1 MRRII
6 LFTSSFPFGR
16 GEQFLANELSEIGKA
31 VDEIVLVPYY
41 AGGNLT
47 ARILPDVPA
56 RIFVRDLLYAGA
68 LKNMVRIRPRM
79 LRWYLEDLFARPWA
93 AKVLKKIAVF
103 WAQSEAVLRGETL
116 RALVKSI
123 RAEDVLYF
131 YWGTDA
137 VALIPWLR
145 AKGFSNRIV
154 VRFHGSD
161 LYENVTGYLPL
172 REQIF
177 AKADL
182 CLFVSENGMEY
193 ARSKWPKCE
202 AKCRVNRLG
211 VRPRDLSRRNPQDT
225 SLVVSCSNIDDNKRV
240 WLIAE
245 VLARTGEPVEWH
257 HFGDG
262 PGRTKLEEVLAT
274 LGGSVEVTLHGR
286 VEPSKIMEFYEARTP
301 TLLVNLSRSEG
312 IPVSIME
319 AFSAGI
325 PVFATSVGG
334 VSEIV
339 DGTNGWLVGA
349 EEPAESLAIG
359 LRAALGE
366 LAAGGEAR
374 RHAAMGTWESR
385 YNLEQNAKDLVAM
398 VFGR

>member
-41 AGGNLT
+41 AGGNPT
-47 ARILPDVPA
+47 ARNLPEVPA
-56 RIFVRDLLYAGA
+56 RISVRDILYTGA
-68 LKNMVRIRPRM
+68 FKDVVRIRPRI
-79 LRWYLEDLFARPWA
+79 LRCFLEDLFAKPGA
-93 AKVLKKIAVF
+93 ARVLKKIAVF
-103 WAQSEAVLRGETL
+103 WVQSEAVLRGSAW
-116 RALVKSI
+116 RNLVKSI

-137 VALIPWLR
+137 VTMIPWLR
-145 AKGFSNRIV
+145 AKGFANRIV

-172 REQIF
+172 RKLVF
-177 AKADL
+177 ASADL
-182 CLFVSENGMEY
+182 CLFVSENGMKY
-193 ARSKWPKCE
+193 ARSRWPECE

-211 VRPRDLSRRNPQDT
+211 VKPRDLSRRKSNGIP
-225 SLVVSCSNIDDNKRV
+225 LVVSCSNIDDNKRV
-240 WLIAE
+240 WLIAD
-245 VLARTGEPVEWH
+245 VLARTGERVEWH

-262 PGRTKLEEVLAT
+262 PGRAKLEEVLAT
-274 LGGSVEVTLHGR
+274 HRGNVEVKLHGR
-286 VEPSKIMEFYEARTP
+286 VEPSRIMEFYETRTP
-301 TLLVNLSRSEG
+301 TIFVNLSRSEG

-339 DGTNGWLVGA
+339 DCANGWLVGVDD
-349 EEPAESLAIG
+349 PAESLATG

-366 LAAGGEAR
+366 LGAGGEAR

-385 YNLEQNAKDLVAM
+385 YDLEQNAKDLIDM